1 MAQADDPPRQASVG
15 IDAVRDH
22 AAHVA
27 DGPNACFAVVPPVI
41 SPLQGWT
48 IEQQDRQI
56 ERQATFETVPFAFCL
71 VPLEVAVDFRNQDI
85 RQRPI
90 YVKDVPS

>member
-1 MAQADDPPRQASVG
+1 
-15 IDAVRDH
+15 
-22 AAHVA
+22 
-27 DGPNACFAVVPPVI
+27 
-41 SPLQGWT
+41 
-48 IEQQDRQI
+48 
-56 ERQATFETVPFAFCL
+56 L